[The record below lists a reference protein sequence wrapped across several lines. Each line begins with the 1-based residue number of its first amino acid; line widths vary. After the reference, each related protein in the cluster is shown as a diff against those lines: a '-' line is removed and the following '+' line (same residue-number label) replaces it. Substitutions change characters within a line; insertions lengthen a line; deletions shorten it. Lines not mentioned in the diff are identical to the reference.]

1 MFVKPSNVGPGSFA
15 IRLPILG
22 VASLIIITTACSN
35 DKSNNPQSATPAV
48 NANVAE
54 TTKNPL
60 TNLTVAVAAGK
71 LLYAANCASCHGADG
86 GGDSDFGASLPAKP
100 SILTASDVVS
110 APDGKFF
117 LVIKNGKM
125 KDGKVTMPPARGVTD
140 EQIWQIVSYVRTL
153 AENKKE
159 D

>member
-1 MFVKPSNVGPGSFA
+1 MFIKSSNVSFGSFA
-15 IRLPILG
+15 IRLPTLG

-35 DKSNNPQSATPAV
+35 DKPNNPQSATPAV
-48 NANVAE
+48 NANITE

-60 TNLTVAVAAGK
+60 TNLTVAAAAGK
-71 LLYAANCASCHGADG
+71 PLYAVNCASCHGADG
-86 GGDSDFGASLPAKP
+86 KGDSDFGASLSAKP
-100 SILTASDVVS
+100 SILTTRDVAS
-110 APDGKFF
+110 APDGKIF

-140 EQIWQIVSYVRTL
+140 DQIWQIVSFVRTL